1 MPYEEL
7 DAMIELLLDM
17 RALTADL
24 SDEEIVHETRCP
36 PWRVAELIGHCE
48 GMLLALVGESARAV
62 DGPPQID
69 RYDVYRRPEPGELP
83 VAGNPGESDDRV
95 VFDRVVD
102 RAVHYTSGRRP
113 AQVQMSFMF
122 IIDGV
127 IRTLPEI
134 PADRV
139 VIRPAAHP
147 PMTHRE
153 LVASRLV
160 EFGMHISDIAAA
172 VGRSDR
178 IPPGAAAVVTNII
191 DELLGETP
199 PAALG
204 WAPTDYI
211 LAATGRRALTPTERE
226 VLGPLADRFLSLVRD
241 CEPRPLLYW
250 G

>member
-1 MPYEEL
+1 MYEEM
-7 DAMIELLLDM
+7 DAMIELLLEM

-24 SDEEIVHETRCP
+24 SDEEIFHETRCA

-48 GMLLALVGESARAV
+48 GMLLPLVSESARAV
-62 DGPPQID
+62 DGPPRID
-69 RYDVYRRPEPGELP
+69 RYDVYRRPAPGQP
-83 VAGNPGESDDRV
+83 APAGNPGEWDDRV
-95 VFDRVVD
+95 IFDRVVD
-102 RAVHYTSGRRP
+102 RAVQYTAGRRA
-113 AQVQMSFMF
+113 AQLRMSFMF
-122 IIDGV
+122 IIDGT
-127 IRTLPEI
+127 IRALPEI
-134 PADRV
+134 PGDRV
-139 VIRPAAHP
+139 VMRPAAHP

-160 EFGMHISDIAAA
+160 EFGMHTSDIAAA
-172 VGRSDR
+172 VDRSDR

-204 WAPTDYI
+204 WDPTDYI

-226 VLGPLADRFLSLVRD
+226 VLGPLADRFLPLVRD
-241 CEPRPLLYW
+241 CEPRPLEYW